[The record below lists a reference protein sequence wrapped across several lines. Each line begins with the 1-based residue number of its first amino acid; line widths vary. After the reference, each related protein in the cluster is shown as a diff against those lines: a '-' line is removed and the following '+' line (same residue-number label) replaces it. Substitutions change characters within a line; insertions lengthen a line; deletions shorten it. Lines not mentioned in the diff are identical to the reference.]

1 MGGGGLPRWRK
12 SQRRLLGVSFL
23 IFYDLSCFDLIFYDL
38 SCFDNGPKL
47 GETTRI

>member
-23 IFYDLSCFDLIFYDL
+23 IFYDLIFYDL